1 MRCGILRCGV
11 SRRGKVRCKAF
22 PDLKFIQSQMQ
33 APLNCMLSARFL
45 LQTGRPAQT
54 RTIPKS
60 LPPPFPYSA
69 LETTMCLRS
78 MQVLFRHRIAIGR
91 PSGDFSH
98 CGLQISPTVKAHR
111 RIFLLT
117 FILIPCRSTFS
128 EIFSLNIG
136 DFNVVESKGVQT
148 APVLARSI

>member
-1 MRCGILRCGV
+1 
-11 SRRGKVRCKAF
+11 
-22 PDLKFIQSQMQ
+22 
-33 APLNCMLSARFL
+33 
-45 LQTGRPAQT
+45 
-54 RTIPKS
+54 
-60 LPPPFPYSA
+60 
-69 LETTMCLRS
+69 

-91 PSGDFSH
+91 PSGDLSH

-117 FILIPCRSTFS
+117 FIPCRSTFS

-136 DFNVVESKGVQT
+136 DFNVVESKGVQGVVT